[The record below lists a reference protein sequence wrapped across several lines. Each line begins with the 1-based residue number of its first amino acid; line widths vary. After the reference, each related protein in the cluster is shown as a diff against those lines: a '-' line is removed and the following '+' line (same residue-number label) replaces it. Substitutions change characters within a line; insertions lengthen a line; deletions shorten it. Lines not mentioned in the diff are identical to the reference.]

1 MRMTEWIDLIARVYQ
16 GKDVALKVLQ
26 VSIDNMTD
34 DQRELF
40 EREINVQFNLKSAY
54 CLPLIGLTVTN
65 ENHYAILLP
74 KCDMTLE
81 DYLTKNGRTL
91 SIDQRVQILLSVLMG
106 LHDMHS
112 KGFIHRDIKVCVY

>member
-1 MRMTEWIDLIARVYQ
+1 
-16 GKDVALKVLQ
+16 
-26 VSIDNMTD
+26 MTD

-40 EREINVQFNLKSAY
+40 EREIDVQFNLKSDY

-65 ENHYAILLP
+65 DNCYAILLP

-81 DYLTKNGRTL
+81 DYLKANANTL

-106 LHDMHS
+106 LHDMHNE
-112 KGFIHRDIKVCVY
+112 GYIHRDIKVCIYLDV